1 MSCVEGVA
9 APPRAICHSQV
20 PHATI
25 EPAYAV
31 EYSRQISDVGASYRA
46 YTIKNMQKPLV
57 IAIDGPAGAGK
68 STLGALLANRLG
80 YLYFDTGVMYRALT
94 LAALQSGIDL
104 AASDAVE
111 RLAQQIVIE
120 VIPPSADDGRQYT
133 VLANG
138 TDVTWAIRS
147 PEVERGVSTVAR
159 YPGVRREMIRQQQ
172 AIGHRNRVVMVG
184 RDIGTVVMPDAALK
198 IYLEATLDERA
209 RRRADEREHHDD
221 SRPLDEIRSA
231 MALRDTMDQHV
242 LRPADDAVILK
253 NDGLSPEAE
262 VNWIIDFIGRS
273 GSGEAHSLIPPR

>member
-172 AIGHRNRVVMVG
+172 AIGHRNQVVMVG

>member
-1 MSCVEGVA
+1 
-9 APPRAICHSQV
+9 
-20 PHATI
+20 
-25 EPAYAV
+25 
-31 EYSRQISDVGASYRA
+31 
-46 YTIKNMQKPLV
+46 MQKPLV

-133 VLANG
+133 VLADG

-147 PEVERGVSTVAR
+147 PEVECGVSTVAR